1 MKYLKTYKLFE
12 KIELIF
18 SKKYIPITRIQKTH
32 NLRPHITSE
41 FIDVITDICQS
52 FDLNG
57 TIDELDKGL
66 VDGYMELQ
74 DEGEAWEGIDIGGM
88 KWGGLYIS
96 VNGDLTQMKSLVV
109 DLENVVKDWVFD
121 ILIDIERSANGGW
134 LYDYMTA
141 EQFIELETR
150 FEVSELRI
158 IIYKS

>member
-1 MKYLKTYKLFE
+1 
-12 KIELIF
+12 
-18 SKKYIPITRIQKTH
+18 
-32 NLRPHITSE
+32 
-41 FIDVITDICQS
+41 
-52 FDLNG
+52 
-57 TIDELDKGL
+57 
-66 VDGYMELQ
+66 MELQ

-109 DLENVVKDWVFD
+109 DLENVVKDWEFD

-141 EQFIELETR
+141 EKFIELETR